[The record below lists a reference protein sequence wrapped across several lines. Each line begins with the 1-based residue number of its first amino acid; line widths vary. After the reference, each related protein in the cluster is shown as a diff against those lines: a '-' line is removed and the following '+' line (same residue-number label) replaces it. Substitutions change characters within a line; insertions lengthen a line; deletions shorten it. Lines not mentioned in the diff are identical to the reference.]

1 MSSEPAD
8 IHQIDTSLPHSAR
21 VWNYWLGGKDH
32 YESDQRAGDAY
43 KEKFPLIVPM
53 ARESRDVLRRSVSWM
68 AREGIK
74 QFLDVGAGLPTA
86 NNTHEIAQRIA
97 RDCRVVY
104 VDHDPIVLMHVDT
117 LLRSTPEGATDYV
130 LADMR
135 DTGQILQGAAKTL
148 DMSRPIGLVIN
159 DVLGHIDPWEDAL
172 TLVRG
177 LVAGLPSGSYVSL
190 THSDADDE
198 LHRSVQEEYNNS
210 GAIPYI
216 LRGPEQTVSLF
227 DGLELVDPGF
237 VPWPKWKPDAAM
249 PGTLTIRA
257 GWVGVARVP

>member
-8 IHQIDTSLPHSAR
+8 IHKIDTSLPHSAR

-32 YESDQRAGDAY
+32 YASDQMAGDAY

-53 ARESRDVLRRSVSWM
+53 ARESRDVLRRSVTWM
-68 AREGIK
+68 AQQGVK

-86 NNTHEIAQRIA
+86 NNTHEIAQRVA
-97 RDCRVVY
+97 PDSRVVY

-117 LLRSTPEGATDYV
+117 LLRSSPEGATDYV

-135 DTGQILQGAAKTL
+135 DTDTILQGAAKTL
-148 DMSRPIGLVIN
+148 DMSQPIGLVIN
-159 DVLGHIDPWEDAL
+159 DVLGHISPWEDVL

-177 LVAGLPSGSYVSL
+177 LVSGLPSGSYASL

-198 LHRSVQEEYNNS
+198 LHRSVQDEYNNS

-216 LRGPEQTVSLF
+216 LRSPEQTVSSSTALISSIP
-227 DGLELVDPGF
+227 DSSPGRSGSRTR
-237 VPWPKWKPDAAM
+237 PC
-249 PGTLTIRA
+249 RA
-257 GWVGVARVP
+257 R